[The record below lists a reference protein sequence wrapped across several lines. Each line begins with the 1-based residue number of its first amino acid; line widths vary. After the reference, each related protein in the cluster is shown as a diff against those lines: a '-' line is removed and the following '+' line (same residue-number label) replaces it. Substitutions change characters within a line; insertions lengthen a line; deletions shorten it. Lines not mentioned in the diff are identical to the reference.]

1 MVTAVTKLI
10 PPKAPNLPIGPVEYE
25 QRYQDQFS
33 NVLRLYFNQLDNVL
47 QTLLGSNEGGGRFIR
62 FPYGG
67 FEDTAYTTLTVA
79 VNGSAT
85 VLTVTSTTGF
95 PTTGQIKVESEII
108 TYTGITAT
116 TFTGCTRG
124 ARGTTNVAHA
134 VGVYVTK
141 IQAPGA
147 NTAAPMYFNTTD
159 YSNDITLVSTTQMK
173 AANAGLYNLQWSA
186 QFNNTDTALQ
196 DASVW
201 LRVNGTDVVGS
212 TGLVSI
218 PSTHG
223 GVDGHTIA
231 GWNFFV
237 QLNTNDYVEIWWSTS
252 NQNVTIEC
260 YPPSTGP
267 TRPSTASVVA
277 TLSFVSA
284 LAA

>member
-1 MVTAVTKLI
+1 MAAIVTKLI

-47 QTLLGSNEGGGRFIR
+47 QTLLGSGEGGGRFIR

-124 ARGTTNVAHA
+124 ARGTTAAAHA

-141 IQAPGA
+141 VQAPGA

-196 DASVW
+196 DVSVW

-212 TGLVSI
+212 TGFVSI

-237 QLNTNDYVEIWWSTS
+237 QLNTNDYVEIWWSTTS
-252 NQNVTIEC
+252 QKVTIDC

>member
-25 QRYQDQFS
+25 QRYQDAFS

-79 VNGSAT
+79 VNSSAT

-124 ARGTTNVAHA
+124 ARGTTAVSHT

-196 DASVW
+196 DVSVW

-212 TGLVSI
+212 TGFVSI

-231 GWNFFV
+231 GWNFFA
-237 QLNTNDYVEIWWSTS
+237 QLNTNDYVEIWWSTT
-252 NQNVTIEC
+252 NQKVTIDC